1 MLDEM
6 IYGYLFSASV
16 ALVGFT
22 ALFLVFRYQ
31 VIDIYVDNRKDI
43 LRSLLKDK
51 IREESWLQVRI
62 QDIGKDPY
70 EDDFEYFNR
79 FEDRAVNKFVDDIL
93 KLRQRRK
100 NILNF
105 GLLLISLWG
114 TLSLVYIYQY
124 SVRSSYYMTK
134 YLFFIF
140 VFFTLMYIIS
150 ALSAKKPE

>member
-1 MLDEM
+1 M